1 MAHEAWMQD
10 SDGAARSRGDDSG
23 INGRQGSGPV
33 MLQDTVERG
42 SFGSAKSFKDHRKAY
57 MNKKKEKM
65 HTLGPLWPDPMIYN
79 PRSLF
84 LMTLSNPVRR
94 LCIKG
99 IEWPWWDRIV
109 LFLIFLNTLQLGFLY
124 DPFDTHEYRPDP
136 TLRNTFN
143 LVGQI
148 FSLLFA
154 AECVVKV
161 VALGFCVGHKT
172 YLSEVC
178 DEATPPTQVP
188 VRWTV
193 IFS

>member
-42 SFGSAKSFKDHRKAY
+42 TFKDHHKAY

-65 HTLGPLWPDPMIYN
+65 HTSGPLWPDPMIYN